1 MIQLQKQIQMKTRNL
16 GWVVNKMYKYNIH
29 KNADEEKFNSVCN
42 KIESTVEGLH
52 KEETIME
59 VDGSAIQIYKKN
71 GKSIKV
77 FNDYEVDAVYIDSE
91 INIDDIVA

>member
-1 MIQLQKQIQMKTRNL
+1 MKTRNL
-16 GWVVNKMYKYNIH
+16 GRVVNKMYKYNIH

-52 KEETIME
+52 KEETIMD

>member
-1 MIQLQKQIQMKTRNL
+1 
-16 GWVVNKMYKYNIH
+16 MYKYNIH

-52 KEETIME
+52 KEETIMD

-91 INIDDIVA
+91 INIDDIVAQKALFLNAPPKMVHRSTYY